1 MVIELIRQCQRQVFK
16 ITVIRSGHDKRPTRL
31 QCKQGVLQ
39 QFPGQQK
46 VLDHLN
52 SSHRIVSANMIRWQR
67 GQSVVL
73 LKVNTRVLLF
83 GDVDTR

>member
-16 ITVIRSGHDKRPTRL
+16 ITVVRGGHDKRPPRL

-52 SSHRIVSANMIRWQR
+52 RGHRIVSANMIRWQR